1 MSLRLKIS
9 NRNFTDFFTLKIFK
23 DTIFDTS
30 HSLRLCLIILA
41 IIEYILC
48 IYVVKKLN
56 PLKIWPFLC
65 GGHLCEKQ
73 SFLNEA

>member
-23 DTIFDTS
+23 NTIFEIS
-30 HSLRLCLIILA
+30 HSLRLYLITLV

-48 IYVVKKLN
+48 IYVFKKWY
-56 PLKIWPFLC
+56 PLKIWLFLC
-65 GGHLCEKQ
+65 GTHLCEKQ
-73 SFLNEA
+73 VFLN